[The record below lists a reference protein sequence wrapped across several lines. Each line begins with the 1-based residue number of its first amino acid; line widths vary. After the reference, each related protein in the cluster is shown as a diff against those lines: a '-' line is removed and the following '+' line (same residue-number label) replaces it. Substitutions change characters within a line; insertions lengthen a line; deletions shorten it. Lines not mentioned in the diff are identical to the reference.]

1 MIKRFNK
8 NFISN
13 MDSELKYGKMVID
26 MKVTGEMDKLMVKEN
41 LYIQTK
47 MFIMVIL
54 SRIGQMVLEFT
65 FIKMVKDMKANG
77 KMMSRKDKAKKF
89 LKMGLYMKAILK
101 MEKSGVKELING
113 LINLHIQENGLI
125 II

>member
-1 MIKRFNK
+1 
-8 NFISN
+8 
-13 MDSELKYGKMVID
+13 
-26 MKVTGEMDKLMVKEN
+26 
-41 LYIQTK
+41 
-47 MFIMVIL
+47 
-54 SRIGQMVLEFT
+54 MVLEFT